1 MILNGVVTMKHLL
14 AAGSALALVLAPA
27 AALAAPVTLTATL
40 SGAAETGGGDADG
53 AGAFSVEI
61 DAESGDFCYSLSA
74 TGTDAPTMA
83 HVHSGAA
90 GSDGP
95 PVVTIE
101 VASDICMAVE
111 PAVLKPIVDNPA
123 GFYIN
128 VHTAAF
134 PKGAVRGQLA
144 KK

>member
-1 MILNGVVTMKHLL
+1 MIRQGI
-14 AAGSALALVLAPA
+14 AAGAALAFALTPA
-27 AALAAPVTLTATL
+27 LALAAPVVLGAALT
-40 SGAAETGGGDADG
+40 GAAETGGGDADG

-61 DAESGDFCYSLSA
+61 DAESGDFCYTLTAS
-74 TGTDAPTMA
+74 GIDKPTMA

-90 GSDGP
+90 GADGP

-101 VASDICMAVE
+101 VASDMCMAVE
-111 PAVLKPIVDNPA
+111 PAVLKPIVENPA
-123 GFYIN
+123 GFYVN

-134 PKGAVRGQLA
+134 PKGAVRGQLE